1 MTEPLA
7 HGAWIPLDTVPIEQ
21 FAISASQASALLK
34 ISPNTW
40 RGWVSR
46 GVAPKKDGN
55 FDERTPFW
63 YLTTIVEYARNA
75 PGGRLGYPVG

>member
-1 MTEPLA
+1 MGR
-7 HGAWIPLDTVPIEQ
+7 GAWIPLDTINIED
-21 FAISASQASALLK
+21 FALTGQQVSQVLRV
-34 ISPNTW
+34 SPNTW

-46 GVAPKKDGN
+46 GNAPKKDGN

-75 PGGRLGYPVG
+75 PGGRLGYPVGP